1 MKKLLLLIPLAFL
14 SIPAPIQ
21 AQQVNVYQGCIAES
35 YYPAHYDRYGNFVQ
49 DSVIRNFVPCGGG
62 GYGYSGGGG
71 YGYSGGGGYGY
82 SNRYRSCAAAPLGA
96 ILGGFGA
103 YRATN
108 RVSNRWW
115 SIPLGAVT
123 GGIVGNAVCNY

>member
-21 AQQVNVYQGCIAES
+21 AQQVNVYQTCIAES

-49 DSVIRNFVPCGGG
+49 EGISRNFVPC
-62 GYGYSGGGG
+62 GGG

-82 SNRYRSCAAAPLGA
+82 SNGYRSCAAAPLGA

>member
-49 DSVIRNFVPCGGG
+49 ESISRNFVPCGGG
-62 GYGYSGGGG
+62 YGYSGGR
-71 YGYSGGGGYGY
+71 GYGY
-82 SNRYRSCAAAPLGA
+82 SNGYRSCAAAPLGA

-123 GGIVGNAVCNY
+123 GGIIGNAVCNY